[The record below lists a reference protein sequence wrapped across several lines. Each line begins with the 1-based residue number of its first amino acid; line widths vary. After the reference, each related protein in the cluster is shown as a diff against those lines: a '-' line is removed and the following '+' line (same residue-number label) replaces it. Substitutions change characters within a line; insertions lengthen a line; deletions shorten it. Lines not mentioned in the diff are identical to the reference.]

1 MLFTWASQ
9 CCLIAAPER
18 QNRRGNL
25 LSAQPPHRH
34 RSGTPYTYAYNA
46 RNCLATVTSGALIW
60 GYAYNGLEQ
69 LVVRELTNAG
79 PDLTHFVH
87 DRFGNVIA
95 PTFGAIRFG

>member
-1 MLFTWASQ
+1 M
-9 CCLIAAPER
+9 
-18 QNRRGNL
+18 
-25 LSAQPPHRH
+25 
-34 RSGTPYTYAYNA
+34 
-46 RNCLATVTSGALIW
+46 TSGALIW